1 MDSYSEI
8 IEHFNFDDFSR
19 SNFFKNN
26 EKENELNYNDI
37 QNFTHETTGE
47 TIKMN
52 PENYENPHSIHDD
65 QFKNFFPSPN
75 EDFNKDLELPDLN
88 KVLTIIDKN
97 EKEKEKKE
105 QSVTKPKGS
114 LGRKRKGEITTG
126 NYHSKNR
133 KDNRKNKIKTHFF
146 NFVIDFTN
154 SFIKGDWVKI
164 HNSKFRKISHKEKS
178 NTSIETNKQ
187 LFQQSIKDVLL
198 LDVSSK
204 YKDRTKQNI
213 KTLETLYKKLMK
225 KKESFEKFNNFL
237 NFPLAQFYEEVYL
250 ANSDRIQDY
259 LIEYGITRNQKQKVQ
274 FFREFIKEK
283 ELKGEDSKY
292 LANLTRE
299 GEEFVGEYNTKLPK
313 PKKNINTYLEYKG
326 DIPENHGDASFEQMK
341 FSDYE

>member
-1 MDSYSEI
+1 MHSNSKN
-8 IEHFNFDDFSR
+8 IEHFNIDDFSA
-19 SNFFKNN
+19 FLEKN
-26 EKENELNYNDI
+26 EKENELYYNDT
-37 QNFTHETTGE
+37 QNFTQETGE
-47 TIKMN
+47 SIKMN
-52 PENYENPHSIHDD
+52 PENYEALHSIHDE
-65 QFKNFFPSPN
+65 QFINFFSSPN

-88 KVLTIIDKN
+88 KVVKIIDKA
-97 EKEKEKKE
+97 EKEKKE
-105 QSVTKPKGS
+105 QSVNKPKGN
-114 LGRKRKGEITTG
+114 LGRKKKGTITTG

-154 SFIKGDWVKI
+154 LIIKGNWVKI

-213 KTLETLYKKLMK
+213 KTLETLNKKLIK
-225 KKESFEKFNNFL
+225 KQESFEKFNNFL

-292 LANLTRE
+292 LANLTKE

-313 PKKNINTYLEYKG
+313 PKKYIYTNLEYKG
-326 DIPENHGDASFEQMK
+326 NIPDNHGDTSFDQMK
-341 FSDYE
+341 FSMLFDD